1 MAYIA
6 NQRDIILQATSPRVV
21 PPTFPSNFVVPRGQ
35 VSGLGTLAAQ
45 NQVNAGQVGN
55 QAVTA
60 NSMAANSITA
70 GNGAISDL
78 SVDRLK
84 ITGLMYLTEYVNV
97 VNGWLQG
104 TCYHYSGRK
113 VLVYSGVV
121 PTDAGQY
128 GTFLIR
134 NIQVINMET
143 SYFHWT
149 LAAFSKEGLG
159 MTGQIKITWGFL

>member
-84 ITGLMYLTEYVNV
+84 INGLMYATEYVDV

-104 TCYHYSGRK
+104 TYYHYSGRN
-113 VLVYSGVV
+113 VLVYGGVV
-121 PTDAGQY
+121 PTDGAQY
-128 GTFLIR
+128 GAFLIR
-134 NIQVINMET
+134 NVQIISMQTNAFQWNVAVFSSSGVGMNGQV
-143 SYFHWT
+143 
-149 LAAFSKEGLG
+149 
-159 MTGQIKITWGFL
+159 KITWGFL